1 MKVKFS
7 MVAIALCS
15 IATWAQ
21 KPVFTQAK
29 IESARVY
36 FNGAELTHKTKV
48 KLPKGTSE
56 VIVSN
61 VADYLNAETV
71 QIGSTTGV
79 TVMSIQFNN
88 RYVEEYDSVVDSPL
102 LKPVR
107 DSITLLQ
114 KELKKIDNEL
124 TVEKKT
130 IAILDAN
137 TNVGGQNGSS
147 ALEVTKMVDYYKTK
161 RLQMTNEV
169 DRLTDKQ
176 TSLTDKLTALKNKLD
191 FNKDKSEKSSKGKLI
206 LQVMNEVE
214 GEVPLQIK
222 YYTNQANWKPFYDLR
237 VEKINSPIKVVYKA
251 EVTQQSGIDWKG
263 VNLSLTSGVANQS
276 NRIPTWSTWFLSYGY
291 NDSSYLKE
299 VSVSNKG
306 SKKLGYSTASYDKA
320 ESSSLMYEEST
331 MANYTQVNES
341 QLNVSFDISIP
352 YTVLSNGKQHSVTL
366 NDFNIPAEYKYFA
379 APKLDSN
386 AYLVATIRDYGNYNL
401 LPGTANVIFDGVYV
415 GKTVLDPANTEEEM
429 KLNMGK
435 DPKVVVTRTV
445 VKDKSGTKIL
455 SSKKTQN
462 FVYDIAIRNNKA
474 ESIAIQV
481 EDQYPI
487 SSNTDIEVELT
498 DTASGNVNPDKG
510 IIKWDLKVKGNEGK
524 TLRFGY
530 QVKYDKNQSINL

>member
-1 MKVKFS
+1 MKIKFS
-7 MVAIALCS
+7 IIAMALCS
-15 IATWAQ
+15 VVNWAQ

-36 FNGAELTHKTKV
+36 FNGAELMHKAKV

-71 QIGSTTGV
+71 QVGSTSGV
-79 TVMSIQFNN
+79 TVMAIQFNN
-88 RYVEEYDSVVDSPL
+88 RYVEEYDSVVDLPL

-114 KELKKIDNEL
+114 TELRKVQNAL
-124 TVEKKT
+124 TAERKT
-130 IAILDAN
+130 IDVLDSN
-137 TNVGGQNGSS
+137 TNVGVQNGSS
-147 ALEVTKMVDYYKTK
+147 VLEVTKMVDYYKTK
-161 RLQMTNEV
+161 RLQLTNEV
-169 DRLTDKQ
+169 DRLTDKER
-176 TSLTDKLTALKNKLD
+176 SLTDKLTALKNKLE
-191 FNKDKSEKSSKGKLI
+191 FSKDKSEKSSKGKLI
-206 LQVMNEVE
+206 LQVMNDVE

-222 YYTNQANWKPFYDLR
+222 YYTNQAGWKPFYDLR

-251 EVTQQSGIDWKG
+251 EVKQQTGVDWKG

-276 NRIPTWSTWFLSYGY
+276 NSLPKWNTWFLNYG
-291 NDSSYLKE
+291 NSSSSAFQEISLNGYI
-299 VSVSNKG
+299 
-306 SKKLGYSTASYDKA
+306 SKRMKATASYDMA
-320 ESSSLMYEEST
+320 TEENVVYEEST
-331 MANYTQVNES
+331 MENFTQVNES

-352 YTVLSNGKQHSVTL
+352 YTVLTNGKPHSVTL
-366 NDFNIPAEYKYFA
+366 NDFNMPAEYKYYT

-401 LPGTANVIFDGVYV
+401 LPGIANVIFDGVYV
-415 GKTVLDPANTEEEM
+415 GKTALDPANTEEEM

-455 SSKKTQN
+455 SSKKTQK
-462 FVYDIAIRNNKA
+462 FVYDIAVRNNKA
-474 ESIAIQV
+474 ESIDIQI
-481 EDQYPI
+481 EDQFPI

-498 DTASGNVNPDKG
+498 DTASGKVDVDKG
-510 IIKWDLKVKGNEGK
+510 GIKWELKLKGNENK
-524 TLRFGY
+524 ILRFGY
-530 QVKYDKNQSINL
+530 QVKYDKNQYLSL

>member
-7 MVAIALCS
+7 IVAMALCS
-15 IATWAQ
+15 VATWAQ
-21 KPVFTQAK
+21 KPVFAQAK

-36 FNGAELTHKTKV
+36 FNGAELMHKAKV

-56 VIVSN
+56 VIISN

-71 QIGSTTGV
+71 QVGSTSGV

-107 DSITLLQ
+107 DSIALLQ
-114 KELKKIDNEL
+114 TELRKIDNAL

-130 IAILDAN
+130 IAVLDAN
-137 TNVGGQNGSS
+137 TNVGGQNGSN

-161 RLQMTNEV
+161 RLQLTNEV

-176 TSLTDKLTALKNKLD
+176 TSLTDKLTVLKNKLD

-206 LQVMNEVE
+206 LQVMNDVE

-222 YYTNQANWKPFYDLR
+222 YYTNQAGWKPFYDLR

-251 EVTQQSGIDWKG
+251 EVTQQTGVDWRG

-276 NRIPTWSTWFLSYGY
+276 NSLPKWNTWFLNYGY
-291 NDSSYLKE
+291 SSSADLKD
-299 VSVSNKG
+299 VSVRG
-306 SKKLGYSTASYDKA
+306 AYASKKMSETASYNMATEK
-320 ESSSLMYEEST
+320 SVVYEEST
-331 MANYTQVNES
+331 MANFTQVNES
-341 QLNVSFDISIP
+341 QLNVSFDISIQ
-352 YTVLSNGKQHSVTL
+352 YTVLTNGKPHSVTL
-366 NDFNIPAEYKYFA
+366 NDFNMPAEYKYYA

-415 GKTVLDPANTEEEM
+415 GKTALDPANTEEEM

-462 FVYDIAIRNNKA
+462 FVYDIAVRNNKA
-474 ESIAIQV
+474 EAIDIQI

-487 SSNTDIEVELT
+487 SANTDIEVELT
-498 DTASGNVNPDKG
+498 DTASGKVDVDKG
-510 IIKWDLKVKGNEGK
+510 VIKWELKLKGNENK

-530 QVKYDKNQSINL
+530 QVKYDKNQYLSL